1 MEDSAPRRMEKPSQR
16 PTFRSSAGRSRR
28 ACRGCRLAFLLHYF
42 GCLDLSLFSLIL
54 NFLFICLPS
63 VCLLAF
69 SGETSGVF
77 LVRFVL
83 LCAVLSRHIAC
94 GYAQVLVAHLAMG
107 DAAGGGTV
115 RPSQVVGTAH
125 GKCLY
130 CWRRI
135 PDGSSQGAGW

>member
-77 LVRFVL
+77 GEICVAVRSPV
-83 LCAVLSRHIAC
+83 ATYRVWVRTGTC
-94 GYAQVLVAHLAMG
+94 GAPG
-107 DAAGGGTV
+107 DG
-115 RPSQVVGTAH
+115 
-125 GKCLY
+125 
-130 CWRRI
+130 
-135 PDGSSQGAGW
+135 